1 MKNDESIKLKKFYN
15 TKEKYSKKPKINSSQ
30 KKILFLISSLII
42 CFFIYKIFYF
52 IYSIINSN
60 KAINQT
66 YINKLN
72 TKNEAINDKISLN
85 EEDSNKK
92 LYLSNLTLPIS
103 YSKHLEDIILN
114 VFFYDIH
121 YGFYI
126 DLGDFT
132 PSDDYSVTKYFYLK
146 GWNGINIRPIKE
158 ECLKLAKER
167 YRDVNLNYYI
177 GGAVDMNYIQQNDLV
192 NISNI
197 FQKYITNNQEI
208 HFCRVHT
215 LGDEKKVLL
224 GYDLVKYR
232 PKIFCVESEELRP
245 NFQNFEYILINNEY
259 SFGYRYKNVRYYFD
273 NNEKNINLK
282 DRMNCINEV
291 IQKYKKK
298 KM

>member
-1 MKNDESIKLKKFYN
+1 M
-15 TKEKYSKKPKINSSQ
+15 
-30 KKILFLISSLII
+30 
-42 CFFIYKIFYF
+42 YKIFYF
-52 IYSIINSN
+52 IYSIISKKPIIKIGQNN
-60 KAINQT
+60 PTYNIN
-66 YINKLN
+66 
-72 TKNEAINDKISLN
+72 NEVPIN

-92 LYLSNLTLPIS
+92 VYLSNLVSPIS

-158 ECLKLAKER
+158 EYLQLAKER

-197 FQKYITNNQEI
+197 FQKYIPNKQEI
-208 HFCRVHT
+208 HFCRIHI

-224 GYDLVKYR
+224 GYDLIKYR

-282 DRMNCINEV
+282 DRMNFINEV
-291 IQKYKKK
+291 IQKYKKM